1 MEIASGKTPL
11 SAETTAH
18 GTDDAIHYEYEPNNG
33 RFSMANITAA
43 AVKSLRDKT
52 GLPMMACKKA
62 LIDAEGDE
70 ERAVKELRMAG
81 EKTAEKQAGRATSC
95 GRIAIYTDPEAGV
108 GSIIE
113 LKCESA
119 PVASNEEFI
128 QLANDLAKQLAVGPG
143 AKTPDEL
150 LGQASPSKQGVTL
163 KEQLDE
169 LYNRIRENFQF
180 ERVER
185 IDGVCGGY
193 VHHNGAVGVL
203 LQIEG
208 GTAELAKD
216 ICMHIAAMSP
226 GALSKDDVDP
236 ALVEK
241 EREIL
246 TEQAR
251 GEGKPESI
259 IEKMVEGRLRNYFA
273 ERCLTEQVFVKA
285 EDGKM
290 TVGQTAEAAGMK
302 LLRFVQWELS
312 KE

>member
-1 MEIASGKTPL
+1 
-11 SAETTAH
+11 
-18 GTDDAIHYEYEPNNG
+18 
-33 RFSMANITAA
+33 MANITAA

-62 LIDAEGDE
+62 LIESGGDE
-70 ERAVKELRMAG
+70 DKAVQALRMAG
-81 EKTAEKQAGRATSC
+81 EKTAEKQAGRATTS
-95 GRIAIYTDPEAGV
+95 GRIAIYTDPKAGV
-108 GSIIE
+108 GTIIE

-128 QLANDLAKQLAVGPG
+128 QLANDLAKQLAIGPG
-143 AKTPDEL
+143 AATPGEL
-150 LGQASPSKQGVTL
+150 LAQPSPSKEGVTL

-180 ERVER
+180 ERLER

-193 VHHNGAVGVL
+193 AHHNGAVAVL
-203 LQIEG
+203 LEIEG
-208 GTAELAKD
+208 GTPELARD
-216 ICMHIAAMSP
+216 ICMHIAALSP
-226 GALSKDDVDP
+226 GALAKEDVDP
-236 ALVEK
+236 ELI
-241 EREIL
+241 ERERVIL

-251 GEGKPESI
+251 GEGKPEGI

-285 EDGKM
+285 EDGKT
-290 TVGQTAEAAGMK
+290 TVGQAAEAAGMK
-302 LLRFVQWELS
+302 LLRFVQWGLS

>member
-1 MEIASGKTPL
+1 
-11 SAETTAH
+11 
-18 GTDDAIHYEYEPNNG
+18 
-33 RFSMANITAA
+33 MANITAT
-43 AVKSLRDKT
+43 AVKALRDKT

-62 LIDAEGDE
+62 LIDAGGDQE
-70 ERAVKELRMAG
+70 KAIEALRKAG
-81 EKTAEKQAGRATSC
+81 ETTRVKQAGRATSS
-95 GRIAIYTDPEAGV
+95 GQIAVYTDTEAGV
-108 GSIIE
+108 GTIIE

-119 PVASNEEFI
+119 PVATNEEFV

-150 LGQASPSKQGVTL
+150 LAQPSPSKEGVTL
-163 KEQLDE
+163 KEQFDE

-180 ERVER
+180 ERIER

-193 VHHNGAVGVL
+193 AHHNGAVGVL

-216 ICMHIAAMSP
+216 ICMHIAALSP
-226 GALSKDDVDP
+226 GALTKEDVDP

-251 GEGKPESI
+251 SEGKPENI

-273 ERCLTEQVFVKA
+273 ERCLMEQVFVKA
-285 EDGKM
+285 EDGKT
-290 TVGQTAEAAGMK
+290 TVGKTAEAAGMK
-302 LLRFVQWELS
+302 LLRFIQWELS